1 MPRDQETDLIDLS
14 KLTTEGR
21 NPDTTDLDRMTPLE
35 LATAMNREDAKV
47 AGAVAE
53 VLPQVARAIE
63 WCAGALREGGRIVY
77 LGAGTSGRLGVLDAV
92 ECPPTFGVE
101 HGRVVGLIAGG
112 PGAFMKAVEG
122 AEDSQTLCEQDLRAI
137 GLTRADVV
145 IGLAASGRTPYVI
158 HGLRFARG
166 FGCRTVAVACN
177 SPSAIGAEAE
187 LAIEPVVGPEALTGS
202 TRLKAGTAQ
211 KLVLNMISTGSMVS
225 IGKAYGNLM
234 VDLMQTNAKLKVRA
248 ENITMEA
255 TGCGRE
261 EARAALDAAGG
272 SVKLAV
278 ATIALGCGAEEARE
292 RLERAGGRIRGVLT
306 NR

>member
-1 MPRDQETDLIDLS
+1 MIDLS

-21 NPDTTDLDRMTPLE
+21 NPDTLDLDRMTPLGI
-35 LATAMNREDAKV
+35 AQAMNREDAKV
-47 AGAVAE
+47 APAVEA

-63 WCAGALREGGRIVY
+63 WCAAALSAGGRIVY
-77 LGAGTSGRLGVLDAV
+77 VGAGTSGRLGVLDAV

-122 AEDSQTLCEQDLRAI
+122 AEDSPTLCEQDLRAI
-137 GLTRADVV
+137 GLTAADVV
-145 IGLAASGRTPYVI
+145 VGLAASGRTPYVI
-158 HGLRFARG
+158 HGLRFARA
-166 FGCRTVAVACN
+166 FGCRTIAIACN
-177 SPSAIGAEAE
+177 SPSAVGAEAE

-211 KLVLNMISTGSMVS
+211 KMVLNMISTGAMVS
-225 IGKAYGNLM
+225 IGKAYGNMM

-255 TGCGRE
+255 TGCERE

-278 ATIALGCGAEEARE
+278 AAIALGCGVEEARS
-292 RLERAGGRIRGVLT
+292 RLEKAGGRIRGVLAEK
-306 NR
+306 